1 MMAYTVSQVSL
12 TEVISTIV
20 VVKATTLRTAPII
33 ILKLK
38 TALHANKVLRRVNKD
53 VPLFPYGRNQTAVV
67 KCVDVSFMGS
77 SVLWPTSLKKR

>member
-12 TEVISTIV
+12 TEVISDIV
-20 VVKATTLRTAPII
+20 VVKDTTLRTAPII

-53 VPLFPYGRNQTAVV
+53 VPILPYGQNQTAVV

-77 SVLWPTSLKKR
+77 SVLWPT